1 MQVLKAALLLS
12 LVLFLAPA
20 GFAQTE
26 DSDDIQ
32 ISASFSS
39 SIDLTVTA
47 GENIAFNVVTLDDYT
62 NGLADPVAY
71 NSTFEVNSSVGFQVG
86 LTATDFTDGS
96 GNVLNAN
103 NFGYTIADAG
113 TYVAG
118 TNHLLLGAAATPSA
132 YALLGED
139 NTIVEAS
146 GDGNAGPGAA
156 NRFTLKWELGTAPIR
171 ALSTLPTL
179 LEQNIAPATYTST
192 VTLTAS
198 AMP

>member
-1 MQVLKAALLLS
+1 MKVLKAALLLS

-20 GFAQTE
+20 GFAQTD

-32 ISASFSS
+32 VSASFSS

-71 NSTFEVNSSVGFQVG
+71 NSTFEVNSSVDFQVE
-86 LTATDFTDGS
+86 LTATDFSDGS
-96 GNVLNAN
+96 GNTLDAD

-113 TYVAG
+113 TYASG
-118 TNHLLLGAAATPSA
+118 TNHLLLGAATTPSA

-146 GDGNAGPGAA
+146 GDGNAGPGTA
-156 NRFTLKWELGTAPIR
+156 NRFTLKWELGTAPLR
-171 ALSTLPTL
+171 ALSGLPTL